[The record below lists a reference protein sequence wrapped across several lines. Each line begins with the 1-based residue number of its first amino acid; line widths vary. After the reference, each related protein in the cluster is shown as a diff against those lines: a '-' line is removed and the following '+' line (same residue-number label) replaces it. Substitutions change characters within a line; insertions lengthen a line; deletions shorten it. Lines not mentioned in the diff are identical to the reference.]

1 MQYQPAKKF
10 VLKCVILVTLAL
22 VCVPFGATA
31 SSDKDKDQMKAAIDD
46 LKSEVTILERQ
57 INDMRQSLDRNSGQ
71 MGTLITQIADNV
83 NAMRQAQSRVADSAG
98 GAISAVSGLGEQ
110 LGSTNDRINKLSS
123 QIEELK
129 KLVENMPKVP
139 AFATINPGDPEQLF
153 AAGIADYH
161 RGNYDLARDEFKQY
175 VDTYPQ
181 STMACF
187 AQFWIGECL
196 FAKHD
201 FEGAIQQYDL
211 VGTPPTS
218 RCEKLPAALYKKAKA
233 YQQLNQAEAAQAE
246 IARLQKYY
254 PHSNEAELSRQDAGP
269 H

>member
-1 MQYQPAKKF
+1 MRYRFAF
-10 VLKCVILVTLAL
+10 MMILLTVLFLPL
-22 VCVPFGATA
+22 GAYGK
-31 SSDKDKDQMKAAIDD
+31 SDKDKDQMKAAIDD
-46 LKSEVTILERQ
+46 LKSEVVILERQ
-57 INDMRQSLDRNSGQ
+57 ITDLRQGLDRNSGQ

-98 GAISAVSGLGEQ
+98 GAVSAVNGLGEQ
-110 LGSTNDRINKLSS
+110 LGATNDRINRLSG

-129 KLVENMPKVP
+129 KLVENMPKLP
-139 AFATINPGDPEQLF
+139 AFAQITPGDPEQLF

-161 RGNYDLARDEFKQY
+161 RGNYDLALSEFRTY
-175 VDTYPQ
+175 VDSYPQ

-187 AQFWIGECL
+187 AQFWLGESQ

-201 FEGAIQQYDL
+201 YEEAIKDYDL

-218 RCEKLPAALYKKAKA
+218 KCEKLPGAIYKKAKA
-233 YQQLNQAEAAQAE
+233 YQQLNQPEAAQAE
-246 IARLQKYY
+246 LTKLQKYY
-254 PHSNEAELSRQDAGP
+254 SHSNEAELARQDQTQ